1 MYVSSY
7 LRPTILGRQQLC
19 GVFNHA
25 SMLKLKLTPV
35 STGKI
40 FCSSCRNFEKKKHLP
55 TTPLPSTHPFWQL
68 WRDHLISLGEP
79 GNSDT
84 MINAL
89 IAIARKNPKWNTSAS
104 ANTIAARQQ
113 EMRDMLAHHPPDVVL
128 LSGLTDYGCHH
139 RQEVL
144 WPYICVN
151 EDYVDAWIT
160 AQPNRT
166 EYLSLTAL
174 LRACLNH
181 ELGHWVQTLVSS
193 SSHHYWYT
201 CS

>member
-1 MYVSSY
+1 
-7 LRPTILGRQQLC
+7 
-19 GVFNHA
+19 
-25 SMLKLKLTPV
+25 MLKLKLTPV

-40 FCSSCRNFEKKKHLP
+40 FCSSRQNFEKKKRLP
-55 TTPLPSTHPFWQL
+55 TTPLPRDHPFWQL
-68 WRDHLISLGEP
+68 WQDHRISLGEP

-84 MINAL
+84 IINAL
-89 IAIARKNPKWNTSAS
+89 IAIAQKNPEWNTNAS
-104 ANTIAARQQ
+104 ANTITARQQ
-113 EMRDMLAHHPPDVVL
+113 EMRDILARHPPDVVL
-128 LSGLTDYGCHH
+128 LTDITDYGCHL

-144 WPYICVN
+144 WPYICIN

-160 AQPNRT
+160 AQPNIE

-193 SSHHYWYT
+193 SIHQYGYT
-201 CS
+201 CN